1 MGDAKATLSLGTWA
15 SLDAATLLE
24 TACGVP
30 FQELDLP
37 IGLAATDRFI
47 ESLRGLA
54 GVDVPAQIEDER
66 GRLVDVIS
74 DMHQYLSGRK
84 VAIYGDPDH
93 VIALTEFCRDMDMK
107 PVHVLTGS
115 VGNAFETRIK
125 DILAD
130 SVPDANVKAQG
141 DLFLLHQWIKN
152 EPVDLLLGTTYG
164 KFIGRAEDIPLVR
177 VGWPILDRV
186 GHSYFPTVGYLG
198 SLRLA
203 VEIISAIQERQ
214 DRDAP
219 DHAFELVL

>member
-1 MGDAKATLSLGTWA
+1 MDM
-15 SLDAATLLE
+15 
-24 TACGVP
+24 
-30 FQELDLP
+30 LP
-37 IGLAATDRFI
+37 I
-47 ESLRGLA
+47 
-54 GVDVPAQIEDER
+54 
-66 GRLVDVIS
+66 
-74 DMHQYLSGRK
+74 
-84 VAIYGDPDH
+84 
-93 VIALTEFCRDMDMK
+93 
-107 PVHVLTGS
+107 HVLTGS
-115 VGNAFETRIK
+115 VGNAFEARVRE
-125 DILAD
+125 ILAD
-130 SVPDANVKAQG
+130 VAPQANVKAQG

-203 VEIISAIQERQ
+203 AEIISAIQERQ